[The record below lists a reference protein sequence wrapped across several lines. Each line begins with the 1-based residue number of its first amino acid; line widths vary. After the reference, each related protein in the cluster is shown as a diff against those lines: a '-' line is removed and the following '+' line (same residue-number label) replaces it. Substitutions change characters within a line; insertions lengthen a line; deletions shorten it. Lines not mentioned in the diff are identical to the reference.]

1 MPFVYSGSF
10 CVFFSFFLVKI
21 GSFFWLGRDNG
32 FCNRQG
38 SPQPLPC
45 HRLGVSPV

>member
-1 MPFVYSGSF
+1 M
-10 CVFFSFFLVKI
+10 CFLFLFPRKNRA
-21 GSFFWLGRDNG
+21 FFWLGRDNG